1 MHKGQAGKNIYALP
15 LFVDKL
21 RKVLDLPT
29 DSVFRDFYVS
39 LLVDKITTSVD
50 ELLESLEGCISTD
63 KDVESLQL
71 DSISSR
77 KMMIYFYED
86 LRRDIQQIKE
96 KERKISEERFNI
108 IKSKLNKRVEVCRE
122 NNENDSGG
130 GTERRSI
137 RNFLNFHKQ
146 PSAKNSLELHFVMT
160 QLFPALLSQQMGKG
174 LNNRYRFEQFESRFF
189 KGVLQ
194 SPESIV
200 SNLLSFKDNKIDD
213 EKLVGAVVESLMRGK
228 GYYESLKRD
237 TSGSEE
243 KLKKKNEKYT
253 TMFEEIRK
261 LLEAAWVV
269 NCSTPARDGTG
280 ESLESDEDIGE
291 TDYFGIASLF
301 TRCILSGL
309 IGMDDKMVNQKM
321 TQIGHKVY
329 CLAMTAEEQSE
340 VLWRANGE
348 KSEMTSLDSKEK
360 LFIAEF
366 LLLFFYDREIRD
378 VMNAMPSRLNEDS
391 ENAENE

>member
-77 KMMIYFYED
+77 KMMIYFYDD
-86 LRRDIQQIKE
+86 LRRDIQQVKE
-96 KERKISEERFNI
+96 KERKISQERFDE
-108 IKSKLNKRVEVCRE
+108 IKSELNKRLEACHE
-122 NNENDSGG
+122 NYENDSGG
-130 GTERRSI
+130 GIEKRSI
-137 RNFLNFHKQ
+137 RNFLNFKKE

-160 QLFPALLSQQMGKG
+160 QLYPALLSQQMGKG

-200 SNLLSFKDNKIDD
+200 SNLLSFNDNKIDD
-213 EKLVGAVVESLMRGK
+213 KKLVNSVVDSLMKGK
-228 GYYESLKRD
+228 GNYELLKKD
-237 TSGSEE
+237 SSGSEE
-243 KLKKKNEKYT
+243 NQKKKNEKYSS
-253 TMFEEIRK
+253 MFEEIRK
-261 LLEAAWVV
+261 HLEGAWVV
-269 NCSTPARDGTG
+269 NFRE
-280 ESLESDEDIGE
+280 ESLETDEEIGE
-291 TDYFGIASLF
+291 NDYWGIASLF
-301 TRCILSGL
+301 TKCILKGL
-309 IGMDDKMVNQKM
+309 LGLDNKMIDQKM
-321 TQIGHKVY
+321 AQIGHKVY
-329 CLAMTAEEQSE
+329 CLAVKAEEQGE
-340 VLWRANGE
+340 ALWRANVG
-348 KSEMTSLDSKEK
+348 KSETDSMVSKEK
-360 LFIAEF
+360 LFITEF
-366 LLLFFYDREIRD
+366 LLMFFSDKDIRY
-378 VMNAMPSRLNEDS
+378 VMNAMPFKLHEDS
-391 ENAENE
+391 ESSENE